1 MELKT
6 TIDVSEN
13 LEAVVSAWLSSF
25 ETALTRSSPPDLT
38 SVMVENCYWRDVL
51 SFTWDYRTFAGVEAV
66 RRALGDTVHQV
77 RPCNFRISPVRMKPR
92 LGKRRDAPTLDGF
105 FDFDTSLGIGNG
117 FVRLDIGN
125 VEKPRAL
132 LLLTTL
138 HQLRGYED
146 KVGTRRKSGLQ
157 YSRNFTGDNWL
168 DTRTKEQAYGD
179 RNPQVLIV
187 GGGQSGLAIAARL
200 KQMDVDC
207 LIIEKYPRIGDNW
220 RFRYHSLTLH
230 NEVWAN
236 SLPYFPFPDTWPT
249 FLPKDKLAGWLEAY
263 ADFMELNVWTGTKFL
278 GAEYDESNGQWEARV
293 ERPGGKLQTLVV
305 PHIVLAIGAA
315 AGAPY
320 KPELP
325 GLGEFKGKTLHSSA
339 FTSGNDYAGQSVIVV
354 GTGNSGHD
362 VAQEAY
368 SNGAKSVTM
377 VQRNPTTVVSLVPGG
392 TLVYAIYTQGPVEDM
407 DLVSLSTP
415 LPLLIESCQRLTR
428 RTREIDKELLER
440 LAKAG
445 FEVDFGEDET
455 GFYLKHM
462 RRGGGYYIDV
472 GCSDLIADQKID
484 LVNWRDVGRF
494 TSTGMKM
501 RDGRIIACDA
511 VILATGYENLQK
523 TLGRLLGHEVADKV
537 GRIWGLN
544 DDGFLRNMWIRT
556 EQPGLWIMGGS
567 LVDARLY
574 SRFLAL
580 QIRADLNGLL
590 PQRKQLGRVGETV

>member
-6 TIDVSEN
+6 TSDVPEN
-13 LEAVVSAWLSSF
+13 LEVPVSAWLSSF
-25 ETALTRSSPPDLT
+25 AAALTRGTAPELSSL
-38 SVMVENCYWRDVL
+38 MAENCYWRDVL
-51 SFTWDYRTFAGVEAV
+51 SFTWDYRTFAGVDAI
-66 RRALGDTVHQV
+66 RRALGDTVPQV

-92 LGKRRDAPTLDGF
+92 LGRRRDPPTVDAF
-105 FDFDTSLGIGNG
+105 FEFDTTLGIGNG

-125 VEKPRAL
+125 VEAPRAL

-146 KVGTRRKSGLQ
+146 KVGARRNSGLQ

-168 DTRTKEQAYGD
+168 DTRIKEQAYED

-207 LIIEKYPRIGDNW
+207 LIIEKNPRIGDNW
-220 RFRYHSLTLH
+220 RFRYRSLTLH

-236 SLPYFPFPDTWPT
+236 SLPFFPFPETWPT

-263 ADFMELNVWTGTKFL
+263 AEFMELNVWTGTQFL
-278 GAEYDESNGQWEARV
+278 GAEYDESAGQWTARV
-293 ERPGGKLQTLVV
+293 ERPGGKLHTLVV
-305 PHIVLAIGAA
+305 PHMVLAIGAA

-320 KPELP
+320 KPDLP
-325 GLGEFKGKTLHSSA
+325 GLGEFKGETLHSSA
-339 FTSGNDYAGQSVIVV
+339 FTSGDDYAGQSVIVV

-368 SNGAKSVTM
+368 SNGAKRVIM
-377 VQRNPTTVVSLVPGG
+377 VQRSPTTVVSLVPGG

-415 LPLLIESCQRLTR
+415 LPLLIESTQRLTR
-428 RTREIDKELLER
+428 RTKEIDKELLAR
-440 LAKAG
+440 LEKAG
-445 FEVDFGEDET
+445 FELDSGVDET

-472 GCSDLIADQKID
+472 GCSDLIADKKIE
-484 LVNWRDVGRF
+484 LVNWRNVSQF
-494 TSTGMKM
+494 TATGMTM
-501 RDGRIIACDA
+501 RDGSVIACDA

-523 TLGRLLGHEVADKV
+523 TLGRLLGNEVADRV

-556 EQPGLWIMGGS
+556 GQPGLWIMGGS

-590 PQRKQLGRVGETV
+590 PRRQQLVRENETA